1 MENMYVIKDKNSE
14 IYLLYDSVM
23 GVEAGDDVF
32 IWSEKYWSISEM
44 QKEIEDYKEFYKESE
59 YDFEI
64 KKIKIVYI

>member
-14 IYLLYDSVM
+14 IYLSYDSVM
-23 GVEAGDDVF
+23 GVEAGDDIF
-32 IWSEKYWSISEM
+32 IWLEKYWSISEM